1 MQRLA
6 AERDGDRMGLL
17 RVETAEIELLI
28 AEPVGRKFD
37 LPGEFLPG
45 SLYRDF
51 AGERRGKSVAEQIF
65 RRHLFAGAPAELA
78 VNRFGGERSEIFRQ
92 FFEIHLDIV
101 EEDLPSGR
109 AGEPHHQPV
118 NGEGMASGD
127 LLFRKG
133 DEDFAPAVAGG
144 GYISSTDQLSV
155 AQLEISRKAG
165 VETAWIDLQANAF
178 RIFVQLLEKDAVVAH
193 AELGFP
199 SRGVEGELCAVS
211 VGTRSVRKAAA
222 AAPVDVFLRI
232 LGASHVLPGRDGR
245 KIVQHHPGRRLRGCG
260 GRRQAAEQQPLEF
273 EKF

>member
-1 MQRLA
+1 MTGPLFGSKTEIQPRCSGLA

-101 EEDLPSGR
+101 EEDLPS
-109 AGEPHHQPV
+109 AGPENH
-118 NGEGMASGD
+118 
-127 LLFRKG
+127 
-133 DEDFAPAVAGG
+133 
-144 GYISSTDQLSV
+144 TT
-155 AQLEISRKAG
+155 SR
-165 VETAWIDLQANAF
+165 
-178 RIFVQLLEKDAVVAH
+178 
-193 AELGFP
+193 
-199 SRGVEGELCAVS
+199 
-211 VGTRSVRKAAA
+211 
-222 AAPVDVFLRI
+222 
-232 LGASHVLPGRDGR
+232 
-245 KIVQHHPGRRLRGCG
+245 
-260 GRRQAAEQQPLEF
+260 
-273 EKF
+273 